1 MQGLSF
7 PHLGELCPV
16 LHPSPL
22 NSQQLLNSASSSQ
35 RGPCPGSGPRHC
47 PTACSR
53 AFTQT
58 PRRAE
63 RGHKFKG
70 GTQGSPQP
78 KAHEKTGGHRAEGQ
92 PVARGVFTTPKRKR
106 DTKARGTQC
115 REESLRSQ
123 KETRLK
129 DLGLEPC
136 RDGSAFQKQNI
147 LASLLSLSPLFSV
160 SSCCSFRPRI
170 PNAVGVS
177 PCPCTGSSRP
187 RHPVLA
193 SAPAPPRF
201 KATVSTG
208 MLSHLFLALSQ
219 MLRTVP
225 GT

>member
-1 MQGLSF
+1 M
-7 PHLGELCPV
+7 GELCPV

-123 KETRLK
+123 KETGLK
-129 DLGLEPC
+129 DLGLGAC

-147 LASLLSLSPLFSV
+147 LASLLSLSPPFFLFPPAALSD
-160 SSCCSFRPRI
+160 P
-170 PNAVGVS
+170 
-177 PCPCTGSSRP
+177 
-187 RHPVLA
+187 A
-193 SAPAPPRF
+193 SLTLSGFLPAPARAPPGRD
-201 KATVSTG
+201 TPSWP
-208 MLSHLFLALSQ
+208 LPQLPQ
-219 MLRTVP
+219 DLRP
-225 GT
+225 Q